1 MVSGMPEVESTRA
14 SGSSAA
20 GANAASML
28 SSLMRPRIADR
39 LVETSLNTV
48 QDETLNFINDDTSM
62 IGTQNKIKIKIMR
75 KKILS
80 K

>member
-1 MVSGMPEVESTRA
+1 MPEVESTRA

-20 GANAASML
+20 GASAASML

-39 LVETSLNTV
+39 LVDTSLNTV
-48 QDETLNFINDDTSM
+48 QDETLNFINDDASM